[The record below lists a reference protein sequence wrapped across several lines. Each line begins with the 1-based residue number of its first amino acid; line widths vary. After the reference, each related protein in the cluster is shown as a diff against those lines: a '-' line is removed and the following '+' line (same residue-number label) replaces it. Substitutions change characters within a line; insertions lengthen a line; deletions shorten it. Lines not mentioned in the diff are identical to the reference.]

1 MLPPSGQSAHA
12 HGHGDRPSE
21 KQDEA
26 AAALAGGTATAS
38 GALTTST
45 ACQPACFFRCCM
57 ACAASPVS
65 LRACVDQIE
74 VLNDE
79 RRLPSDLRLPQSNR
93 TISPVTWCAAPH
105 LPWPAPLWTH
115 VGERR
120 TCGVDIRAAV
130 GHSPKL
136 LDDIRKLTTLVQITQ
151 DHRRGLDGLQHYRS
165 LRRNLGRSGKHS
177 ITNLT
182 SHVNFTL
189 ASSPLQHSPSPSRI
203 IAHRGD
209 SALLAADAT
218 TPPTPPPCATYIDL
232 RGSSFAPHTCSQFD
246 ADLARCSSA
255 RVGRTR
261 CMLSNA
267 TSNATATATA
277 TATTAS
283 QATSGAVSC
292 RRSFQHRCSPFGTV
306 AAATQSQH
314 SPRRGQEDAVA
325 TAPLTTPALAS
336 PAVALL
342 APADPL
348 APAPL
353 LLDPL
358 TAGRVP
364 ALAAYHNASAAGVVL
379 VVLPC
384 SFGDSRFE
392 FKGDSRRHR
401 PSHHHPSIANPP
413 PVAVGASAEAA
424 ASITATPP
432 SVGPRCLQEYL
443 RRAGEAASVLR
454 VDLPTAIY
462 SGGRL
467 GGNAPVGSPLRI
479 EPHWWERVNL
489 DVGYSAAIGWVL
501 GPQTRRLAAFPHDAW
516 VSKWPTLSREPCP
529 ANRSSASYARA
540 RLEFFH
546 HHHQQ
551 PRGGGGGG
559 RGGRLPRDRLS
570 RPLEWKRFVYG
581 DSPPRTRSIPRI
593 ASRVT
598 PRDVHTLQRARWAN
612 CYHAEVERAFAD
624 QRAYAS
630 LLAEQVEQA
639 EQSMPQATESGQ
651 WRPSDGSSR
660 SDGSSFRFEAVGGE
674 AEVGSGFCF
683 TFNQVH
689 VSWGPSDIRGVFY
702 VNDTLS
708 PMLLEGGVTA
718 WDDERGGKTSIGR
731 VEVEAGRHST
741 SPSSSH
747 RHSSSLHSL
756 VRTRRLADQ
765 TKLLPPSARGA
776 AWKRLS
782 ATGKAELT
790 RQLRETAL
798 VQAAAAFANARQAK
812 ALVEKEL
819 GGGVDLP
826 VMQYRLSPECF
837 DTAAVR
843 SRVARGGGLL

>member
-1 MLPPSGQSAHA
+1 MHRWPSPCAHTSILVPCPRHLNRLLCLSSTSAHTRASTSPPPHPVLDPARQTGYLFFNLDGKDYKRKTGRHYRGGFQWTVEILDLREAHKATVSLEAKPDASSLLQHLSGGPLGASGRLLPPSGQSAHA

-277 TATTAS
+277 TAK
-283 QATSGAVSC
+283 G
-292 RRSFQHRCSPFGTV
+292 GWWL
-306 AAATQSQH
+306 
-314 SPRRGQEDAVA
+314 PRLKQR
-325 TAPLTTPALAS
+325 
-336 PAVALL
+336 
-342 APADPL
+342 
-348 APAPL
+348 
-353 LLDPL
+353 
-358 TAGRVP
+358 
-364 ALAAYHNASAAGVVL
+364 
-379 VVLPC
+379 
-384 SFGDSRFE
+384 
-392 FKGDSRRHR
+392 
-401 PSHHHPSIANPP
+401 
-413 PVAVGASAEAA
+413 AEA
-424 ASITATPP
+424 
-432 SVGPRCLQEYL
+432 
-443 RRAGEAASVLR
+443 
-454 VDLPTAIY
+454 
-462 SGGRL
+462 
-467 GGNAPVGSPLRI
+467 
-479 EPHWWERVNL
+479 
-489 DVGYSAAIGWVL
+489 
-501 GPQTRRLAAFPHDAW
+501 
-516 VSKWPTLSREPCP
+516 K
-529 ANRSSASYARA
+529 
-540 RLEFFH
+540 
-546 HHHQQ
+546 
-551 PRGGGGGG
+551 
-559 RGGRLPRDRLS
+559 
-570 RPLEWKRFVYG
+570 
-581 DSPPRTRSIPRI
+581 
-593 ASRVT
+593 
-598 PRDVHTLQRARWAN
+598 QRA
-612 CYHAEVERAFAD
+612 C
-624 QRAYAS
+624 Q
-630 LLAEQVEQA
+630 
-639 EQSMPQATESGQ
+639 
-651 WRPSDGSSR
+651 
-660 SDGSSFRFEAVGGE
+660 
-674 AEVGSGFCF
+674 
-683 TFNQVH
+683 
-689 VSWGPSDIRGVFY
+689 
-702 VNDTLS
+702 
-708 PMLLEGGVTA
+708 
-718 WDDERGGKTSIGR
+718 
-731 VEVEAGRHST
+731 
-741 SPSSSH
+741 
-747 RHSSSLHSL
+747 
-756 VRTRRLADQ
+756 
-765 TKLLPPSARGA
+765 
-776 AWKRLS
+776 
-782 ATGKAELT
+782 
-790 RQLRETAL
+790 
-798 VQAAAAFANARQAK
+798 
-812 ALVEKEL
+812 
-819 GGGVDLP
+819 
-826 VMQYRLSPECF
+826 
-837 DTAAVR
+837 
-843 SRVARGGGLL
+843 